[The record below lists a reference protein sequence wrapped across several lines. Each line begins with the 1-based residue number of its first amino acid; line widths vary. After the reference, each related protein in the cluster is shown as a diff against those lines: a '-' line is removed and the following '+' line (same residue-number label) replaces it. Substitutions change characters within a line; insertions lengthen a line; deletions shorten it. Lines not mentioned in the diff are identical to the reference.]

1 MKKAAIHTLG
11 CKVNQ
16 YESEAMIE
24 MLKKSGYEIVPFD
37 DFADCYL
44 INTCTVTSL
53 SDRKSRQ
60 MIRRAKKKN
69 PHAILV
75 VTGCYAQTAPQEIQK
90 IPEVDLI
97 IGTSRRNELPT
108 LIKQAEEKKL
118 CAVEDIMLQKE
129 FESLTVTEYGPNRT
143 RAFLKIQDG
152 CDRYCSYCMIPY
164 ARGHVRSKQKQEVL
178 EEVEGLAKNG
188 ILEVVL
194 SGIHLAS
201 YGRDLEDTTLLD
213 LISELH
219 QIEGIFR
226 IRLGSLEP
234 NCITERFVSQL
245 SQLSKFCPQF
255 HLSLQSGCNAT
266 LRRMNRRYTAEE
278 YAEKVAYIRRFFPN
292 AGITTDVMVGFAGE
306 TEDEFQQSLQFVE
319 QIGFSQIHVFPYSI
333 RKGTKAADFPNQV
346 SPDEKEKRAAEMIRL
361 GNRLTEQFIQTQSGT
376 NSSVLIEQEISPGIF
391 EGYTPEYLRVQI
403 PSHADITGTIATVT
417 LTVPH
422 QDFITGILT

>member
-1 MKKAAIHTLG
+1 
-11 CKVNQ
+11 
-16 YESEAMIE
+16 
-24 MLKKSGYEIVPFD
+24 
-37 DFADCYL
+37 
-44 INTCTVTSL
+44 
-53 SDRKSRQ
+53 
-60 MIRRAKKKN
+60 
-69 PHAILV
+69 
-75 VTGCYAQTAPQEIQK
+75 
-90 IPEVDLI
+90 
-97 IGTSRRNELPT
+97 
-108 LIKQAEEKKL
+108 
-118 CAVEDIMLQKE
+118 MLQKE